1 MDEALKLCCL
11 NLANKWIDYSKFHP
25 MGKKI
30 PPERGVVWV
39 MWLFLLVDRLEFL
52 VFMILLVRY
61 LLTPTVI
68 FETGIEE
75 WLNFYRNKFNLDL

>member
-39 MWLFLLVDRLEFL
+39 MWLFFWDEAS
-52 VFMILLVRY
+52 
-61 LLTPTVI
+61 I
-68 FETGIEE
+68 F
-75 WLNFYRNKFNLDL
+75 KFRKCINYGECHTRG